1 MTVLWQPILGEEAG
15 RWQAVAGRVTQE
27 HFAPLAEELDREQ
40 RYPWENVRR
49 LVEHDLAGLF
59 IPKAYGGQGASLSA
73 TVAVVEAIGTGCATT
88 AAILCTYQLGAFPV
102 LLAGRDDQKRRYL
115 GEMAKGT
122 ATSFALSE
130 RSTGSDA
137 AAIETTATR
146 EGDGWRLR
154 GEKYWIG
161 NGGASRYYVVFA
173 KTDPG
178 AALASAASGQRGNSL
193 EVRAPDTRPEPGSS
207 ARAGGRG
214 ISAFMVDKEEPGA
227 VVDELADKM
236 GIRGTQTSNLKL
248 DVVVPD
254 SARVG
259 EVNRALRLALRTL
272 DVGRVM
278 VAAQSLGLALA
289 AYREAS
295 RRAVERRAFGQPIIE
310 NQGIGFKLADMAV
323 EISAARMMLYEAA
336 KAYDEGRDVANLGAM
351 AKLYASEVAHRA
363 ADGAVQVWGGLG
375 YCKPTVAERLY
386 RDQRVLEIYEGTSEI
401 QRLVLARAVR
411 KEAEAAMGAGGQS
424 SASVRPAQR
433 G

>member
-1 MTVLWQPILGEEAG
+1 MTVIWQPVFSEEAA
-15 RWQAVAGRVTQE
+15 RWRTVADRLTRE

-59 IPKAYGGQGASLSA
+59 IPREFGGQGASLSA
-73 TVAVVEAIGTGCATT
+73 TVAVVEMIGSGCAST
-88 AAILCTYQLGAFPV
+88 AAILCTYQLGAFPI
-102 LLAGRDDQKRRYL
+102 LLAGRDDQKQRYL
-115 GEMAKGT
+115 GEMARGV

-130 RSTGSDA
+130 RSAGSDA
-137 AAIETTATR
+137 AAIEATAIR

-178 AALASAASGQRGNSL
+178 
-193 EVRAPDTRPEPGSS
+193 
-207 ARAGGRG
+207 AGGRG

-236 GIRGTQTSNLKL
+236 GIRGTQTSNLRL
-248 DVVVPD
+248 DLVVPD
-254 SARVG
+254 DARVG
-259 EVNRALRLALRTL
+259 EVNRGLRLAFQTL

-310 NQGIGFKLADMAV
+310 NQGVGFRLADMAV

-336 KAYDEGRDVANLGAM
+336 KAYDEGRDVAVLGAM
-351 AKLYASEVAHRA
+351 AKLHASEVAHRA
-363 ADGAVQVWGGLG
+363 ADGAVQIWGGLG

-386 RDQRVLEIYEGTSEI
+386 RDQRILETYEGTSEI

-411 KEAEAAMGAGGQS
+411 KEAEEAIADALIS
-424 SASVRPAQR
+424 RNS
-433 G
+433 

>member
-1 MTVLWQPILGEEAG
+1 MTVIWQPALSDEAR
-15 RWQAVAGRVTQE
+15 RWRAVAERVTHE
-27 HFAPLAEELDREQ
+27 HFVPLAAALDREQ
-40 RYPWENVRR
+40 RYPWENVRA
-49 LVEHDLAGLF
+49 LVEHELAGLF
-59 IPKAYGGQGASLSA
+59 IPREHGGQGASLGA
-73 TVAVVEAIGTGCATT
+73 TAAVVEAIATGCAST

-102 LLAGRDDQKRRYL
+102 LLAGRDDQKRLYL
-115 GEMAKGT
+115 GAMATGV

-130 RSTGSDA
+130 RGAGSDA
-137 AAIETTATR
+137 AAIEATATR

-178 AALASAASGQRGNSL
+178 A
-193 EVRAPDTRPEPGSS
+193 
-207 ARAGGRG
+207 GGRG
-214 ISAFMVDKEEPGA
+214 ISAFMVDKEQPGA

-236 GIRGTQTSNLKL
+236 GLRGTQTTNLKL

-259 EVNRALRLALRTL
+259 ELNRALRLALATL

-278 VAAQSLGLALA
+278 VAAQSLGVALA
-289 AYREAS
+289 AYREAA
-295 RRAVERRAFGQPIIE
+295 RRAVERRAFGQPLIE

-336 KAYDEGRDVANLGAM
+336 RAYDEGRDVADLGAM
-351 AKLYASEVAHRA
+351 AKLFASEVAHRA
-363 ADGAVQVWGGLG
+363 TDAAVQIWGGLG
-375 YCKPTVAERLY
+375 YCKPTPVERLY
-386 RDQRVLEIYEGTSEI
+386 RDQRVLEIYEGASEI

-411 KEAEAAMGAGGQS
+411 KEAEE
-424 SASVRPAQR
+424 RFTNPAT
-433 G
+433 

>member
-1 MTVLWQPILGEEAG
+1 MTVIWQPVLSKEAK
-15 RWQAVAGRVTQE
+15 RWRAVADRLTQE

-49 LVEHDLAGLF
+49 LVEHNLAGLF
-59 IPKAYGGQGASLSA
+59 IPKEYGGQGADLSA
-73 TVAVVEAIGTGCATT
+73 TVAVVETIGTGCAST
-88 AAILCTYQLGAFPV
+88 AAILCTYQLGAFPI
-102 LLAGRDDQKRRYL
+102 LLAGREDQKQRYL
-115 GEMAKGT
+115 GEMAKGV

-130 RSTGSDA
+130 RDTGSDA
-137 AAIETTATR
+137 AAIEATATR

-173 KTDPG
+173 KTDP
-178 AALASAASGQRGNSL
+178 S
-193 EVRAPDTRPEPGSS
+193 
-207 ARAGGRG
+207 AGGRG
-214 ISAFMVDKEEPGA
+214 ISAFMVDKEQPGA
-227 VVDELADKM
+227 VVDELSDKM

-248 DVVVPD
+248 DIAVPD

-259 EVNRALRLALRTL
+259 ELNRALRLAFQTL
-272 DVGRVM
+272 NVGRVM
-278 VAAQSLGLALA
+278 VAAQSLGIALA

-336 KAYDEGRDVANLGAM
+336 KAYDEGRDIANLGAM
-351 AKLYASEVAHRA
+351 AKLYASEVAHRTT
-363 ADGAVQVWGGLG
+363 DGAVQVWGGLG

-386 RDQRVLEIYEGTSEI
+386 RDQRILEIYEGTSEI

-411 KEAEAAMGAGGQS
+411 KEAEDAVAA
-424 SASVRPAQR
+424 SANPLKA
-433 G
+433 

>member
-1 MTVLWQPILGEEAG
+1 
-15 RWQAVAGRVTQE
+15 
-27 HFAPLAEELDREQ
+27 
-40 RYPWENVRR
+40 
-49 LVEHDLAGLF
+49 
-59 IPKAYGGQGASLSA
+59 
-73 TVAVVEAIGTGCATT
+73 VVEAIATGCAST
-88 AAILCTYQLGAFPV
+88 AAILCTYQLGAFPI
-102 LLAGRDDQKRRYL
+102 LLAGRDDQKQRYL
-115 GEMAKGT
+115 GEMAKGV

-130 RSTGSDA
+130 RNTGSDA
-137 AAIETTATR
+137 AAIEATATR

-178 AALASAASGQRGNSL
+178 A
-193 EVRAPDTRPEPGSS
+193 
-207 ARAGGRG
+207 GGRG

-227 VVDELADKM
+227 VVDELSDKM
-236 GIRGTQTSNLKL
+236 GIRGTRTSNLKL
-248 DVVVPD
+248 DIVVPD

-259 EVNRALRLALRTL
+259 ELNRALPLAFQTL
-272 DVGRVM
+272 NVGRVM

-289 AYREAS
+289 AYREAA

-323 EISAARMMLYEAA
+323 EISAARMMLYETA
-336 KAYDEGRDVANLGAM
+336 KAYDEGRDVATLGAM

-386 RDQRVLEIYEGTSEI
+386 RDQRILEIYEGTSEI

-411 KEAEAAMGAGGQS
+411 KEAEEAVAASPNPMKA
-424 SASVRPAQR
+424 
-433 G
+433 